1 MKTLLVCAAAVMC
14 FMLAS
19 CAGDAEPDPPATL
32 ALVDSP
38 PTTVPPTTV
47 PTATVPT
54 ATNAG
59 LPEGLDAADLPELL
73 DDRVTAMNQWLQ
85 RHEPALNSGHGQQS
99 ANPGGTFS
107 VEQLV
112 NTASRDEAERL
123 CPLYVAASEFFAGS
137 AGSPREVVLMGW
149 ALGDDGLFFEP
160 GWTPISCDL
169 EG

>member
-1 MKTLLVCAAAVMC
+1 MKTFLVCAAAVLC
-14 FMLAS
+14 ATLAS
-19 CAGDAEPDPPATL
+19 CAGDGEPNPPASL

-38 PTTVPPTTV
+38 PTTIATAAPTNSR
-47 PTATVPT
+47 A

-59 LPEGLDAADLPELL
+59 MPEGLDAADLPELL
-73 DDRVTAMNQWLQ
+73 DERLTVMNQWMQ

-99 ANPGGTFS
+99 ADPGGTFS
-107 VEQLV
+107 VEQFV
-112 NTASRDEAERL
+112 NTVSRDEAERL

-137 AGSPREVVLMGW
+137 AGSPREVLLTGW